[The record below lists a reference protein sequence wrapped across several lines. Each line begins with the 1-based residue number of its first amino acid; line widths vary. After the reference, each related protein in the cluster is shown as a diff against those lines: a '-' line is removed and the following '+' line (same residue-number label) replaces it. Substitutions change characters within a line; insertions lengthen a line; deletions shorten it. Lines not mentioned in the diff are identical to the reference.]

1 MIRGLYTAVSGLI
14 TQEAKQQVITNNM
27 ANANTT
33 GYKSDNLAVKKFND
47 VLIQNYDKVSG
58 SRNVRNII
66 GTLSNGSKIDE
77 TLTDFTQG
85 LLQKTDNDT
94 DFALEGKGFFAV
106 RRTEANGAE
115 NFYYTRDGQFRV
127 NNQGYLVNSSGD
139 NVLGLDSNSG
149 RPEPIFIGNKKMVV
163 DGNNDVYVG
172 DELRY
177 KFNIVDFDN
186 YKSLQKSGDNLYQGD
201 NPRQAT
207 AAVKQNSLEK
217 SNVNII
223 NEMVNMMTVMRT
235 FESNQKVIQSMDET
249 LSKVVNEVGTVR

>member
-1 MIRGLYTAVSGLI
+1 MIRGLYTAVSGLV

-33 GYKSDNLAVKKFND
+33 GYKTDNLAVKKFND

-58 SRNVRNII
+58 GKNVQNII
-66 GTLSNGSKIDE
+66 GSLSYGSSIDE

-94 DFALEGKGFFAV
+94 DFGLEGKGFFTV
-106 RRTEANGAE
+106 RRTAANGSQ
-115 NFYYTRDGQFRV
+115 NLYYTRDGQFHV

-139 NVLGLDSNSG
+139 SVMGTNKATGAQ
-149 RPEPIFIGNKKMVV
+149 EPIFVGNKKIVV
-163 DGNNDVYVG
+163 DGNNDIFIDG
-172 DELRY
+172 SSQY
-177 KFNIVDFDN
+177 KFNIVDFQD
-186 YKSLQKSGDNLYQGD
+186 YKSLKKSGDNLYSGD
-201 NPRQAT
+201 NPIQSG
-207 AAVKQNSLEK
+207 AVAKQNSLEK

-223 NEMVNMMTVMRT
+223 NEMVNMMTVLRT